1 MSGVPPHLFSEPDYS
16 SPSVTPANNTPV
28 SIRSIAR
35 DSPARRSTPFS
46 SPQSA
51 SKPRVASFPQG
62 KRRGRT
68 QTVDEHVSS
77 QLFALHPSHKIL
89 FSCGHWDNTF
99 KATAFETCRLLQSVN
114 AHRDVVTCISLAVET
129 GKTWLVTG
137 SRDCTLMIW
146 EVSPGRELPLGSGTP
161 LRTLYG
167 HDDAVTSVS
176 VHIELDVVVS
186 GSNDGTII
194 LHTLREGSYIR
205 TILVGTP
212 SSSLPTPLG
221 PIDPSLLTGTHLN
234 HHHQQQQPAPVFRSR
249 IHWVCVTNEGYIVV
263 YLNEEHLLYSY
274 TINGRL
280 LATKDVQERLYA
292 FAPSED
298 GQVLVTGGDNCLVVF
313 RWVSPLLPPL
323 PHFWTGPL
331 SGAGERWSAQRS

>member
-1 MSGVPPHLFSEPDYS
+1 M
-16 SPSVTPANNTPV
+16 A
-28 SIRSIAR
+28 A
-35 DSPARRSTPFS
+35 
-46 SPQSA
+46 
-51 SKPRVASFPQG
+51 
-62 KRRGRT
+62 KRRGRS

-77 QLFALHPSHKIL
+77 QLFALHPTHKIL

-99 KATAFETCRLLQSVN
+99 KATAFENCRLLQSVN
-114 AHRDVVTCISLAVET
+114 AHRDVVTCISLAVEI

-146 EVSPGRELPLGSGTP
+146 EVSPGRELPLGNGTP

-212 SSSLPTPLG
+212 AASMPTPTSSDF
-221 PIDPSLLTGTHLN
+221 PANQPS
-234 HHHQQQQPAPVFRSR
+234 PVFRSR
-249 IHWVCVTNEGYIVV
+249 VHWVCVTNEGYIVV

-298 GQVLVTGGDNCLVVF
+298 GQVLITGGDNCLVVF
-313 RWVSPLLPPL
+313 RWVSTSL
-323 PHFWTGPL
+323 FVSVSL
-331 SGAGERWSAQRS
+331 SLS